1 MKPALLAEWDLAH
14 VLAQLHHVK
23 HSASTTADSQHKGV
37 FKENP
42 DPADLSQYHIGIS
55 DHPPPTHLEFQCGE
69 LFVSNEGTGLR
80 AQRLPEVQFAGSKDA
95 HKMQLPE
102 QWWVSSEVAAAA
114 IKKVARQEQEDSLK
128 KSRAKQEQA
137 AGFSSSA
144 PAVKKQ
150 PTLAAGTMT
159 LGNRFLPQCFV
170 WPLPFVVVAQLCAW
184 QSHVNALAAGLV
196 VDQAALLKTP
206 SSSINVLQIQRV
218 MFP

>member
-1 MKPALLAEWDLAH
+1 MFLPLSPDAILAAKMKPALLAEWDLAH

-23 HSASTTADSQHKGV
+23 HSASAAAHSQHKGV
-37 FKENP
+37 FKANP
-42 DPADLSQYHIGIS
+42 DPADLSQYHIGIC

-80 AQRLPEVQFAGSKDA
+80 AQRLSEVQLAVSKDA

-159 LGNRFLPQCFV
+159 LGNRFLPQRFV
-170 WPLPFVVVAQLCAW
+170 WPLPFVVAQLCAW
-184 QSHVNALAAGLV
+184 CGNRMLIQTLAVCRFG
-196 VDQAALLKTP
+196 
-206 SSSINVLQIQRV
+206 R
-218 MFP
+218 